1 MDIIQRFEIARKLE
15 RCGSIRIGKDVATLR
30 NGLIYIESETPPM
43 NPYHEILLDN
53 PMTWDDFTHIYLLD
67 KQRSDVK

>member
-1 MDIIQRFEIARKLE
+1 MDIIQRFETARKLE
-15 RCGSIRIGKDVATLR
+15 RRGRISIGKDVAILC

-43 NPYHEILLDN
+43 NPYHEVLLDN

-67 KQRSDVK
+67 K